1 MRLKSK
7 SLDVPGAG
15 LGEPP
20 RRPVAR
26 TRPKVAVAERPV
38 KLVPAATLPARSQR
52 SRKVGTQTAAEVQA
66 RGVKAPVSPEQ
77 VARAVELNYRGSKLR
92 TVEALMG
99 FGIADLHLGPLA
111 KKALADPEL
120 LGVLAGVL
128 PSATITIPAP
138 AGTPRTAI
146 DRAKIEVAILIERLR
161 ISTADLELSLPSQPE
176 DGNKLTVYRTNPP
189 VGDPEPEMR
198 ALREALAAGAIPP
211 RKDTPRSV
219 KQVGLIAF
227 TQSAAEVKDLV
238 DALKIW
244 DENFLRFGHQ
254 GMTLRLLDD
263 SPEPYAGQI
272 KRFVQSFRP
281 RSGAKIMVLG
291 RQEKE
296 AVRRD
301 LIARVAASP
310 EAKALIAQ
318 GTIQA
323 ADIAPMVHWMFGSP
337 ERSGP
342 TEARNLSMLLFG
354 GKPAFQADHDQTPQ
368 ALVFDE
374 IAAAHNTF
382 VASYEQTKDLYP
394 AGAEHN
400 PPVVVPV
407 DVLGYFERW
416 GRDSLVSPQFS
427 GGADLQVHSLI
438 LEVPPPSA
446 VGTLKGDSFVLRQPN
461 LHRPE
466 VFILSRP
473 GERRDMGTR
482 APMFVPARAE
492 SGPTA
497 TAGRPA
503 PPTGQVQ
510 YPPFVM
516 PVRNGDIFLGEVM
529 ECSGVPFSPCYL
541 PIFHREAAGSK
552 WGPRAKLLYD
562 DMISNAASAVV
573 RQVLD
578 SFDPMTPV
586 DLTQTGRALL
596 ELSAK
601 LGADEPAQQALRA
614 NTQEAFYVAD
624 AAAQANQAQQ
634 ARLATIRFKLT
645 GVDARDRVE
654 GLARW
659 LFHRELTEPVA
670 QLVSGSWVQ
679 EPALTFDQACD
690 KARALIASN
699 PKILATE
706 LKRVDLGL
714 AQSAER
720 IHGFRD
726 IFHLADELV
735 NAADTRSRAVSLLSK
750 EMEPTI
756 AAHLKAYG
764 LSLLLK
770 DAILTAPRAGRL
782 VDETSA

>member
-1 MRLKSK
+1 MRLKPK
-7 SLDVPGAG
+7 SLDVSAPA
-15 LGEPP
+15 LGEAPGP
-20 RRPVAR
+20 SRLVAR
-26 TRPKVAVAERPV
+26 KRPTVATAELPV
-38 KLVPAATLPARSQR
+38 KLVPAALPPARSPR
-52 SRKVGTQTAAEVQA
+52 SRKVGTQTSTEVQA
-66 RGVKAPVSPEQ
+66 RGVNAPMSAEQ
-77 VARAVELNYRGSKLR
+77 IARAVELNYRGSKLR

-99 FGIADLHLGPLA
+99 FGAADLHLGPLA
-111 KKALADPEL
+111 KKALANPEL
-120 LGVLAGVL
+120 LGVLAGIL
-128 PSATITIPAP
+128 PSATITISGPP
-138 AGTPRTAI
+138 GTPPAAI
-146 DRAKIEVAILIERLR
+146 QRAKIEVAILIERLR
-161 ISTADLELSLPSQPE
+161 ISSADLGLELPTDPE
-176 DGNKLTVYRTNPP
+176 AGNALTVYRTNAP

-198 ALREALAAGAIPP
+198 ALRAALAAGGVPP
-211 RKDTPRSV
+211 RKDTPRSI

-254 GMTLRLLDD
+254 GMTLRVLDD

-272 KRFVQSFRP
+272 KRFVQGFRP
-281 RSGAKIMVLG
+281 RSGAKLTVLG

-296 AVRRD
+296 TVRRE
-301 LIARVAASP
+301 LIRRVAASP

-342 TEARNLSMLLFG
+342 TEARNLSMVLFG
-354 GKPAFQADHDQTPQ
+354 GKPGFQADHDQTPQ

-382 VASYEQTKDLYP
+382 VASYEHTKELYP
-394 AGAEHN
+394 VGPEHN
-400 PPVVVPV
+400 PPVAIPV

-416 GRDSLVSPQFS
+416 GRDALLSPQFS
-427 GGADLQVHSLI
+427 GGADLQVHNLI
-438 LEVPPPSA
+438 IDVPPASA
-446 VGTLKGDSFVLRQPN
+446 EGTKKGDASLLRQPN

-466 VFILSRP
+466 VFILSRA
-473 GERRDMGTR
+473 GERADRGTR

-492 SGPTA
+492 RDATGPA
-497 TAGRPA
+497 A
-503 PPTGQVQ
+503 PPTGQ

-529 ECSGVPFSPCYL
+529 ERSGVPSSPCYL

-573 RQVLD
+573 RQVFDRLD
-578 SFDPMTPV
+578 PKLPV
-586 DLTQTGRALL
+586 DLTEAGRALV

-614 NTQEAFYVAD
+614 NAQEALDVASL
-624 AAAQANQAQQ
+624 AAHANHAQQ

-645 GVDARDRVE
+645 GGDARDRVE

-659 LFHRELTEPVA
+659 LFQRELTEPVA
-670 QLVSGSWVQ
+670 KQVSSGWVH
-679 EPALTFDQACD
+679 EPALTFDEACE
-690 KARALIASN
+690 KARALIAAN

-714 AQSAER
+714 AQSGER
-720 IHGFRD
+720 IHALRD
-726 IFHLADELV
+726 TFHLPEENVADPS
-735 NAADTRSRAVSLLSK
+735 SRAVSLVSK

-770 DAILTAPRAGRL
+770 DAILTGPRAGHPG
-782 VDETSA
+782 VETSA